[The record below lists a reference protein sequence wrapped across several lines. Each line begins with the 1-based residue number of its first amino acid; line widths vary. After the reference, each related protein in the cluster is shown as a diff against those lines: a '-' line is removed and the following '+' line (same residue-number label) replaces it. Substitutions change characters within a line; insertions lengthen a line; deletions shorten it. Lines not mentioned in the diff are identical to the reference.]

1 MRYNISP
8 AWDAGYAIPDN
19 VRDEPLRRSYLREG
33 YALPRGF
40 YDAPAASPAWN
51 PGYALPA
58 NVRDEGIGTNPI
70 VSYGLARRTIGAQ
83 VPPLVPGA
91 VEDIIDAGGAGTPEM
106 NALSGSEWMDA
117 QSWRYGF
124 GDDSAQ
130 DARPLDEWA
139 KDVAAGV
146 VAAVRGVQPGRRTA
160 ALKMALNELEPGLAV
175 RVESTTRKLV
185 SLGLPKSQ
193 ALRVAIQDNVKAGL
207 IQEAL
212 DLAYGHAP
220 KAESL
225 MGLGI
230 DHAYNS
236 YFNDGYADMAGIWSS
251 IKKGAKKVGGAVK
264 TAATKTG
271 SAVKTAATKTGSAI
285 KHGAEDVYDAAK
297 DAAKWAGKATCT
309 LLSSEKGQ
317 LAIAAGAGVAGA
329 PPDKAL
335 VGAQVG
341 AGLCAG
347 AAQGQAPPPPPARAE
362 LPVGLIIGGAAV
374 LGAILIV
381 SSNRKPA
388 AAPKGA

>member
-19 VRDEPLRRSYLREG
+19 VLDEPLRRSNLREG

-40 YDAPAASPAWN
+40 YDAPNAAPPWD

-58 NVRDEGIGTNPI
+58 NVRGEPLGTNPMTTRW
-70 VSYGLARRTIGAQ
+70 LARRTIGATI
-83 VPPLVPGA
+83 PPLVPGA
-91 VEDIIDAGGAGTPEM
+91 AQDIIDAGGATPEM

-124 GDDSAQ
+124 GDDQAAN
-130 DARPLDEWA
+130 DAAPLDAWA
-139 KDVAAGV
+139 SDVASGV
-146 VAAVRGVQPGRRTA
+146 ISAVRGVQPGNRTKALKA
-160 ALKMALNELEPGLAV
+160 ALNKLEPGLAV
-175 RVESTTRKLV
+175 RVETTARKLA
-185 SLGLPKSQ
+185 SLGIPRSQ

-212 DLAYGHAP
+212 DLAYGGAP
-220 KAESL
+220 RAHSL

-230 DHAYNS
+230 EAAYDE
-236 YFNDGYADMAGIWSS
+236 YGYLAMDGIGGWIKKKGKQVGGA
-251 IKKGAKKVGGAVK
+251 IKKGAKKTGGGIKKGAQKVGGAIKKGAEEVGGAV
-264 TAATKTG
+264 
-271 SAVKTAATKTGSAI
+271 
-285 KHGAEDVYDAAK
+285 K

-341 AGLCAG
+341 AGLCQG
-347 AAQGQAPPPPPARAE
+347 AANGAPPPPPPARE
-362 LPVGLIIGGAAV
+362 GLPVGLILGGAAV
-374 LGAILIV
+374 LGAAIII
-381 SSNRKPA
+381 SQRK
-388 AAPKGA
+388 K